1 LKDFIWKS
9 RFFLTHFSQNLNQH
23 RFLSLCATTSFY
35 FLFTLIPFIILIFLI
50 LSKWVSNSDIIFNE
64 LQNIT
69 SNLLPEISEKIMLQ
83 VKKFTASSKGLGWFW
98 FFILFWAASPLANS
112 LRKNFLII
120 FNKKIKRKFYVN
132 KFIDITILLLV
143 IFLFFSYIF
152 ISKYLVNLASLFHS
166 LIPVSE
172 KSVILI
178 LFSSV
183 SLIIF
188 VAIFYKIMTPE
199 KKLPQSLLLIGA
211 AASCFVWIFLH
222 EMFDLI
228 MSMSQSYGIFYGSMR
243 NLFISLIWLFLNI
256 AGFLIGVEIIAFI
269 FNLEIYK
276 FRSLFLQ
283 PSKSLLKIFFQSHI
297 VRLQKNTVLFSHGM
311 PSTSVYFIVDGQ
323 IKTTINGH
331 ERLFHNNQY
340 FGELSVINNTKRLG
354 EAVVVSDWAKIIK
367 IPNLTFKKLLS
378 EDLEFQNYILKNLNK
393 IIIN

>member
-1 LKDFIWKS
+1 MNYKTSHLTYCLKFQKRSCFKS
-9 RFFLTHFSQNLNQH
+9 K
-23 RFLSLCATTSFY
+23 SL
-35 FLFTLIPFIILIFLI
+35 LH
-50 LSKWVSNSDIIFNE
+50 
-64 LQNIT
+64 
-69 SNLLPEISEKIMLQ
+69 
-83 VKKFTASSKGLGWFW
+83 SSKGLGWFW

-112 LRKNFLII
+112 IRKNFLII
-120 FNKKIKRKFYVN
+120 FNRKIKRKFYVN

-152 ISKYLVNLASLFHS
+152 ISKYLVNLAGLFHS

-172 KSVILI
+172 KSVLLI

-256 AGFLIGVEIIAFI
+256 AGFLIGVELIAFI
-269 FNLEIYK
+269 FNLEVYK

-297 VRLQKNTVLFSHGM
+297 TRLQKNAVLFSYGM

-354 EAVVVSDWAKIIK
+354 EAIVVSDWAKIIK
-367 IPNLTFKKLLS
+367 IPNSTFKKLLS
-378 EDLEFQNYILKNLNK
+378 EDLRISKLYFKKLK
-393 IIIN
+393 

>member
-1 LKDFIWKS
+1 MKDFIWKS
-9 RFFLTHFSQNLNQH
+9 KFYFAHFSQNLSQH

-69 SNLLPEISEKIMLQ
+69 SNLLPELSEKIMLQ
-83 VKKFTASSKGLGWFW
+83 VKKFTDSSKGLGWFW

-120 FNKKIKRKFYVN
+120 FNKRIKRKFYVN
-132 KFIDITILLLV
+132 KFIDIVILLLV
-143 IFLFFSYIF
+143 IFLFFVYIF
-152 ISKYLVNLASLFHS
+152 ISKYLVDLAGLFHT
-166 LIPVSE
+166 LIPISE
-172 KSVILI
+172 KSVVLI

-183 SLIIF
+183 SLIMFI
-188 VAIFYKIMTPE
+188 AIFFKIMTPE

-211 AASCFVWIFLH
+211 AASCIVWIFLH

-243 NLFISLIWLFLNI
+243 NLFISLIWLFLNV
-256 AGFLIGVEIIAFI
+256 AGFLIGIELIAFI
-269 FNLEIYK
+269 FNLEVYK
-276 FRSLFLQ
+276 FRSLFLH
-283 PSKSLLKIFFQSHI
+283 PSKSLLKNFFHSHI
-297 VRLQKNTVLFSHGM
+297 IRLQKKEVLFSYDS

-323 IKTTINGH
+323 IKTTINGN

-367 IPNLTFKKLLS
+367 IPNSTFKKLLS
-378 EDLEFQNYILKNLNK
+378 EDLEFQNYILRNLNK

>member
-1 LKDFIWKS
+1 MKDLIWKS
-9 RFFLTHFSQNLNQH
+9 RFYFTHFSHNLSQH

-50 LSKWVSNSDIIFNE
+50 LSKWVSNSDVIFNE

-83 VKKFTASSKGLGWFW
+83 VKKFTSSSKGLGWFW

-112 LRKNFLII
+112 IRKNFLII
-120 FNKKIKRKFYVN
+120 FNRKIKRKFYVN

-152 ISKYLVNLASLFHS
+152 ISKYLVNLAGLFHS

-172 KSVILI
+172 KSVLLI
-178 LFSSV
+178 LFSSI

-256 AGFLIGVEIIAFI
+256 AGFLIGVELIAFI
-269 FNLEIYK
+269 FNLEVYK

-297 VRLQKNTVLFSHGM
+297 TRLQKNDVLFSYGM

-367 IPNLTFKKLLS
+367 IPNSTFKKLLS

>member
-1 LKDFIWKS
+1 MKDFIWKS
-9 RFFLTHFSQNLNQH
+9 KFYFAHFSQNLSQH

-35 FLFTLIPFIILIFLI
+35 FLFTLIPFIILIFLL

-69 SNLLPEISEKIMLQ
+69 SNLLPEMSEKIMLQ
-83 VKKFTASSKGLGWFW
+83 VKKFTDSSKGLGWFW

-132 KFIDITILLLV
+132 KFIDIVILLLV
-143 IFLFFSYIF
+143 IFLFFIYIF
-152 ISKYLVNLASLFHS
+152 ISKYLVELAGLFHS

-172 KSVILI
+172 KSVLLI

-183 SLIIF
+183 SLIMFI
-188 VAIFYKIMTPE
+188 AIFFKIMTPE

-211 AASCFVWIFLH
+211 AASCIVWIFLH

-243 NLFISLIWLFLNI
+243 NLFISLIWLFLNV
-256 AGFLIGVEIIAFI
+256 AGFLIGIELIAFI
-269 FNLEIYK
+269 FNLEVYK
-276 FRSLFLQ
+276 FRALFLH

-297 VRLQKNTVLFSHGM
+297 IRLQKKEVLFSYDS

-323 IKTTINGH
+323 IKTTINGN

-354 EAVVVSDWAKIIK
+354 EAIVVSDWAKIIK
-367 IPNLTFKKLLS
+367 IPNSTFKKLLS
-378 EDLEFQNYILKNLNK
+378 EDLEFQNYVLRNLNK